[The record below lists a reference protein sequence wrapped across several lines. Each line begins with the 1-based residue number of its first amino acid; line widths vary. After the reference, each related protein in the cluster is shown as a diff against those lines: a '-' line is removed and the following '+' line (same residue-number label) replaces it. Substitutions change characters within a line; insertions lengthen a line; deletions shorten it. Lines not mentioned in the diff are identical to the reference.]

1 MHNPRDGT
9 GQVCSLGCH
18 GCAGMA
24 RDSEVPQLSTSR
36 IHRLLRPLRTRCTSL
51 AALGKGAQRR
61 PATYSSKATV
71 SKENVPPLL
80 LLHSSSSVDKH
91 STDAS
96 ELSRKV
102 YAVRDCFR
110 DILLATGQRDKLESG
125 GGPVRIVRL
134 AEMCSMVIG
143 DTIEDEGATTNEEKE
158 TMAEFADGIYDVIPL
173 EYRGCVYG
181 NFSFESY
188 RD

>member
-1 MHNPRDGT
+1 
-9 GQVCSLGCH
+9 
-18 GCAGMA
+18 MA

-36 IHRLLRPLRTRCTSL
+36 IHRLLRPLRTRCASL
-51 AALGKGAQRR
+51 AALGKETRRR

-80 LLHSSSSVDKH
+80 LLHSSSSATHVDKH
-91 STDAS
+91 SMDVS
-96 ELSRKV
+96 DLSRKV

-110 DILLATGQRDKLESG
+110 DILLATGRRGKVESG
-125 GGPVRIVRL
+125 GGPARIPRL

-143 DTIEDEGATTNEEKE
+143 DSIEDEDATTNEERE
-158 TMAEFADGIYDVIPL
+158 AVAEFADDIYDAIPL
-173 EYRGCVYG
+173 EYRGCVNG
-181 NFSFESY
+181 NRSFESY